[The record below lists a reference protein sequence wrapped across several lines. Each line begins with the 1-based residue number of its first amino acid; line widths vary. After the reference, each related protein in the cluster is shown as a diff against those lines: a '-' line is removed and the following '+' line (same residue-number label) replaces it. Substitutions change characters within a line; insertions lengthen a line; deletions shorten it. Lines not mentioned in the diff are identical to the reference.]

1 MSKNHR
7 PNQKRDHSKF
17 IARFGCGA
25 VFGIALA
32 IAGGA
37 IAYPTTAAGLFA
49 TVIIFAIIC
58 GLLSVIFGDKFW
70 TNLWK
75 WIP

>member
-1 MSKNHR
+1 MNR
-7 PNQKRDHSKF
+7 DRQPNQKRDYSKF
-17 IARFGCGA
+17 VARFGCGA
-25 VFGIALA
+25 IFGITLA

-37 IAYPTTAAGLFA
+37 IAYPTTATGLLA
-49 TVIIFAIIC
+49 VIIMFALAS

-75 WIP
+75 WLP